1 MGGPGAGPLP
11 SSGLPSELERLR
23 AAVALYFPIYET
35 QIAPTSLVL
44 SVHVDP
50 ATLEEKFDRLCKDLW
65 PLFYVPILH
74 YQTGEYSIEVIRRPP
89 PRYKGI
95 WINLVLLGATIASV
109 DFAGALIWLSYE
121 GQSTITSDAFLWGGL
136 TFALPLML
144 ILGLHELAHY
154 WMSRRYRLEAS
165 LPFFIPVPPPLL
177 LGTFGAFIS
186 IRQPFTDRKALFDI
200 GAAGPIAGFIVA
212 IPVTILGLYLSAH
225 SVAPSLAACGP
236 TVLGTS
242 YSNLVLNS
250 PPLWYG
256 LSLFFPISGN
266 VHPLE
271 FAGWVGILVTSLN
284 LLPAGQLDGG
294 HVWRALL
301 GDRAR
306 FMSIAAV
313 FFLFAIGVFFYF
325 GWLIIG
331 FLVLLMGVRH
341 PPPLN
346 DITPIGLGRTLV
358 GVGVAVILVSGFVLV
373 PISSPTGAIGFSGQ
387 TITIPTQPPPGSLV
401 AANLSVM
408 IQNSDEIAHGFFFST
423 TVLNVSVP
431 TQNGSWEYLAGTALT
446 DYAENSTWIF
456 YFPNGTSTVLHGASV
471 MTSSVAYVTIS
482 SYDSAPLVVAYTN
495 PSAAHSILIQLGA
508 MEVCP
513 PVGAGSAS
521 TPFTIYPL

>member
-1 MGGPGAGPLP
+1 MGGPGVGPLP
-11 SSGLPSELERLR
+11 SSGSPSELDRLR

-35 QIAPTSLVL
+35 QIAPASLVL

-65 PLFYVPILH
+65 RLFYVPILH
-74 YQTGEYSIEVIRRPP
+74 YQTGEYTIEVIRRPV
-89 PRYKGI
+89 PRYKGV
-95 WINLVLLGATIASV
+95 WINIILLVATIASV

-154 WMSRRYRLEAS
+154 WMSRRYQLEAS

-250 PPLWYG
+250 PPLWYV

-266 VHPLE
+266 IHPLE

-313 FFLFAIGVFFYF
+313 FFLFAIGLFFYF

-346 DITPIGLGRTLV
+346 DITPIGLGRTLA
-358 GVGVAVILVSGFVLV
+358 GVGVAAILVSGFVLV
-373 PISSPTGAIGFSGQ
+373 PISAPGGAIGFSNA
-387 TITIPTQPPPGSLV
+387 TIQYPAHPPPGTLV
-401 AANLSVM
+401 AANLSVI

-423 TVLNVSVP
+423 TVQNVSVRA
-431 TQNGSWEYLAGTALT
+431 QNGSWQYLSGAALT
-446 DYAENSTWIF
+446 AYAENSTWTF
-456 YFPNGTSTVLHGASV
+456 YFPNGTSVVLHGASV
-471 MTSSVAYVTIS
+471 MTSSSAYVTIA
-482 SYDSAPLVVAYTN
+482 SYASAPLAVMYTN
-495 PSAAHSILIQLGA
+495 PSAARSILIQLAA

-521 TPFTIYPL
+521 TNFALSPR